1 MLKKSTIETGLW
13 LTGFIFTKKELS
25 LNESKEKK
33 LNLCQDR
40 KNRTQV

>member
-13 LTGFIFTKKELS
+13 FTGFTFTKKLS

-33 LNLCQDR
+33 LSLCQDR
-40 KNRTQV
+40 KNHSQV